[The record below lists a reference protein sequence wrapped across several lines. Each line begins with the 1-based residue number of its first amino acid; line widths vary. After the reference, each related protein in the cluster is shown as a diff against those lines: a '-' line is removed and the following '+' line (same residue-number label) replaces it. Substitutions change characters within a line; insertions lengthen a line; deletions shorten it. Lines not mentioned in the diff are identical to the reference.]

1 MSSSSQKPIKAAIIV
16 AASLVLSACGGSSD
30 DGAQIV
36 KPDIAEVD
44 TCPTT
49 GADLRGTTETLHCKC
64 DEFKVGTGVVF
75 GSGPYL
81 DDSSICRAAA
91 HAGIV
96 DAKGEGEVVSVT
108 PMPGDGIEFT
118 ESEANGISASPYIS
132 SAPAKGAYKLN

>member
-1 MSSSSQKPIKAAIIV
+1 MSALSRQPVSTALFLATGL
-16 AASLVLSACGGSSD
+16 ALSACGGGSGEGD
-30 DGAQIV
+30 TP
-36 KPDIAEVD
+36 KPDIASVD

-81 DDSSICRAAA
+81 DDSGICRAAA

-96 DAKGEGEVVSVT
+96 DAKGEGDVVSVT
-108 PMPGDGIEFT
+108 PMPADGIEFT
-118 ESEANGISASPYIS
+118 ESEAHGISASPYIS

>member
-1 MSSSSQKPIKAAIIV
+1 MSVLMNQPAKAALFLV
-16 AASLVLSACGGSSD
+16 AGLALSACGGSSD
-30 DGAQIV
+30 DGAEIV

-96 DAKGEGEVVSVT
+96 DAKGEGAVVSVT
-108 PMPGDGIEFT
+108 PMSADGMEFT
-118 ESEANGISASPYIS
+118 ESEAHGIGASPYIS
-132 SAPAKGAYKLN
+132 SEPAKGAYKLN